1 MSPEEHIALQRDVEA
16 ALQEV
21 LDPEIGGSIVD
32 IGLIYGIESA
42 DGVIQVTMTTTSRGC
57 PATGFLVDA
66 VRERVLATGLS
77 DQVEVVL
84 TYDPPWSPSMMR
96 N

>member
-1 MSPEEHIALQRDVEA
+1 MSPEGTVALQRAVEA
-16 ALQEV
+16 ALRDV
-21 LDPEIGGSIVD
+21 IDPEIGGSIVD
-32 IGLIYGIESA
+32 IGLVYGVVGM
-42 DGVIQVTMTTTSRGC
+42 DGVIRVTMTTTSRGC

-66 VRERVLATGLS
+66 VRERVLATGLAEK
-77 DQVEVVL
+77 VEVVL

>member
-1 MSPEEHIALQRDVEA
+1 MSPEEKIALQRDVEA
-16 ALQEV
+16 ALQQV
-21 LDPEIGGSIVD
+21 IDPEIGGSIVD
-32 IGLIYGIESA
+32 IGLVYGVESLG
-42 DGVIQVTMTTTSRGC
+42 GVIQVTMTTTSRGC

-66 VRERVLATGLS
+66 VRERVLATGLAY
-77 DQVEVVL
+77 QVEVVL

>member
-1 MSPEEHIALQRDVEA
+1 MSPDQNINLQRDVEA

-21 LDPEIGGSIVD
+21 IDPEIGGSIVE
-32 IGLIYGIESA
+32 IGLIYGIESM

-66 VRERVLATGLS
+66 VRERVQATGLAE
-77 DQVEVVL
+77 QVEVVL